1 MMTRGTSAVLL
12 FALLTGCTATR
23 GERRT
28 DFAAPPNAPS
38 GAVIFCA
45 DGAGGFGGT
54 SAALRQNLGPAST
67 VRVEEFDWS
76 HGKWRML
83 SDHLDRG
90 NIAEQGRRLAC
101 AVQAQKKCRPDVPV
115 YLVGH
120 SAGSAVVLVAAESV
134 PPGTVDR
141 VVLLAPSVS
150 SYYDL
155 RLALSRTRVDAFI
168 SRSDWWILGVNMRLF
183 GTTDGRWTTTSG
195 RVGFRPVG
203 TEPCD
208 LALYARLRQ
217 HSWEPSMAATGHEG
231 GHYGSFEAGYLRAY
245 VLPLMPPRQ
254 AVVASQPR

>member
-1 MMTRGTSAVLL
+1 MMIRGSFAVLL
-12 FALLTGCTATR
+12 FAVLTGCTGTR
-23 GERRT
+23 GERRA
-28 DFAAPPNAPS
+28 DFAAPPSAPVS
-38 GAVIFCA
+38 AVIFCA

-54 SAALRQNLGPAST
+54 SAALRQNLGPASP

-90 NIAEQGRRLAC
+90 NIAEQGRRLAR
-101 AVQAQKKCRPDVPV
+101 AVQAQKKSRPDVPV

-120 SAGSAVVLVAAESV
+120 SAGSAVVLAATESV
-134 PPGTVDR
+134 PPGAVER

-150 SYYDL
+150 SVYDL
-155 RLALSRTRVDAFI
+155 RPALSHARIDAFI

-203 TEPCD
+203 TEPAD

-217 HSWEPSMAATGHEG
+217 HAWDPSQAATGNTG
-231 GHYGSFEAGYLRAY
+231 GHYGSFEDGYLRAY
-245 VLPLMPPRQ
+245 VLPLMPPRK
-254 AVVASQPR
+254 